1 MDKPTDRTV
10 YQNAWVVDDLD
21 AAMNK
26 WVNELGV
33 GPFFVTE
40 YGDQFASL
48 TYRGKPAEI
57 SMRIGVSQAGPLQIE
72 LIQPTSN
79 DPSAYRD
86 AYPPGTEGFHHMC
99 VYSHDMAADTEYFE
113 RLGYPA
119 VTAGEVGPIKFA
131 YFDTRPLMGCMWEVV
146 EKAPGSDERRERLQ
160 TICANWDGIN
170 PIRRGDEM

>member
-21 AAMNK
+21 EAMHK

-40 YGDQFASL
+40 YGDQYSNL
-48 TYRGKPAEI
+48 TYRGQPGELR
-57 SMRIGVSQAGPLQIE
+57 MRIGISQAGPVQIE
-72 LIQPTSN
+72 IIQPTTD

-86 AYPPGTEGFHHMC
+86 VYPAGTSGFHHMC
-99 VYSHDMAADTEYFE
+99 VYTDDMAAFREHFE

-119 VTAGEVGPIKFA
+119 VNAGEVGPIKFA

-146 EKAPGSDERRERLQ
+146 ERVPGSNERAER
-160 TICANWDGIN
+160 IKAHCANWDGTN
-170 PIRRGDEM
+170 PIRQGGEI